1 MKITVDAISL
11 SLSLL
16 LAILFVCLIQ
26 ASRIQE
32 GMEEYNKVV
41 LLGDSIFKNN
51 SYVGEKHSIEYLLK
65 NKMDSL
71 VLAEDNSTIKDIIPQ
86 YNKMSNKD
94 NEPNTYLFV
103 SIGGNDLLNAYHYSN
118 TDVDDLNKL
127 DSIWNEY
134 EEMVFQLISKTEC
147 TLVLTD
153 LYYIK
158 DKEYIKY
165 HKLIKKWNEQLYEF
179 CDANDILIY
188 KISNYIKEKN
198 HFVNSIEP
206 SKNGSKII
214 VENII
219 KF

>member
-1 MKITVDAISL
+1 MNKNIYII
-11 SLSLL
+11 SLL
-16 LAILFVCLIQ
+16 LLVIISVCLIQ
-26 ASRIQE
+26 TSRIQE
-32 GMEEYNKVV
+32 GMEEYNKIV

-51 SYVGEKHSIEYLLK
+51 SYVGEKHSIEYLLERK
-65 NKMDSL
+65 IDSR
-71 VLAEDNSTIKDIIPQ
+71 VLAEDNSVIKDIIPQ
-86 YNKMSNKD
+86 YSKMSNKD

-118 TDVDDLNKL
+118 TDVDDLRKL
-127 DSIWNEY
+127 DRIWNEY
-134 EEMVFQLISKTEC
+134 EEMVFQLKSKTDC

-158 DKEYIKY
+158 DKDYLKY
-165 HKLIKKWNEQLYEF
+165 HKLIKKWNERLYEF
-179 CDANDILIY
+179 CNSNDILIY
-188 KISNYIKEKN
+188 KISNYVKEKK

-206 SKNGSKII
+206 SKIGSRII

>member
-1 MKITVDAISL
+1 MNQNIYII
-11 SLSLL
+11 SLL
-16 LAILFVCLIQ
+16 LLVIISVCLIQ
-26 ASRIQE
+26 TSRIQE
-32 GMEEYNKVV
+32 GMEEYNKIV

-51 SYVGEKHSIEYLLK
+51 SYVGKKHSIEYLLEREI
-65 NKMDSL
+65 DSR
-71 VLAEDNSTIKDIIPQ
+71 VLAEDNSVIKDIIPQ
-86 YNKMSNKD
+86 YSKMSDKD

-127 DSIWNEY
+127 NTIWNEY
-134 EEMVFQLISKTEC
+134 EEMVFQLKSKTDC

-158 DKEYIKY
+158 DKDYLKY

-179 CDANDILIY
+179 CNSNDILIY
-188 KISNYIKEKN
+188 KISNYVKEKK

-206 SKNGSKII
+206 SKIGSTII

>member
-1 MKITVDAISL
+1 MKKTIDII

-16 LAILFVCLIQ
+16 LLFAVIFVCLIQ

-32 GMEEYNKVV
+32 GLEEYNKVV

-51 SYVGEKHSIEYLLK
+51 SYVGEKDSIEYLLK
-65 NKMDSL
+65 NKIDSF

-86 YNKMSNKD
+86 YKKMPNKH

-118 TDVDDLNKL
+118 TDIDNLNEFNR
-127 DSIWNEY
+127 IWIKY
-134 EEMVFQLISKTEC
+134 EKMVLQLKSQTDC

-165 HKLIKKWNEQLYEF
+165 HKLIKMWNEQLDEF
-179 CDANDILIY
+179 CNSNNILIY
-188 KISNYIKEKN
+188 KISNYLKEKT

-206 SKNGSKII
+206 SKVGSKII
-214 VENII
+214 VQNII

>member
-1 MKITVDAISL
+1 MKKTIDIISL
-11 SLSLL
+11 SLVLL
-16 LAILFVCLIQ
+16 FAVIFVCLIQ

-32 GMEEYNKVV
+32 GLEEYNKVV

-51 SYVGEKHSIEYLLK
+51 SYVGEKDSIEYLLK
-65 NKMDSL
+65 NKIDSF

-86 YNKMSNKD
+86 YKKMPNKH

-118 TDVDDLNKL
+118 TDIDNLNEFNR
-127 DSIWNEY
+127 IWIKY
-134 EEMVFQLISKTEC
+134 EKMVFQLKSQTDC

-165 HKLIKKWNEQLYEF
+165 HKLIKMWNEQLDEF
-179 CDANDILIY
+179 CNSNDILIY
-188 KISNYIKEKN
+188 KISNYVKEKK

-206 SKNGSKII
+206 SKTGSEII
-214 VENII
+214 VQNII

>member
-1 MKITVDAISL
+1 MKKTIDIISL
-11 SLSLL
+11 SLVLL
-16 LAILFVCLIQ
+16 FAVIFVCLIQ

-32 GMEEYNKVV
+32 GLEEYNKVV

-51 SYVGEKHSIEYLLK
+51 SYVGEKDSIEYLLK
-65 NKMDSL
+65 NKIDSF

-86 YNKMSNKD
+86 YKKMPNKH

-118 TDVDDLNKL
+118 TDIDNLNEFNR
-127 DSIWNEY
+127 IWIKY
-134 EEMVFQLISKTEC
+134 EKMVFQLKSQTDC

-165 HKLIKKWNEQLYEF
+165 HKLIKM
-179 CDANDILIY
+179 
-188 KISNYIKEKN
+188 
-198 HFVNSIEP
+198 
-206 SKNGSKII
+206 
-214 VENII
+214 
-219 KF
+219 

>member
-1 MKITVDAISL
+1 MKKISL
-11 SLSLL
+11 YLLLL
-16 LAILFVCLIQ
+16 LAIMFVCLIQ

-51 SYVGEKHSIEYLLK
+51 SYVGKTHSIEYLLK
-65 NKMDSL
+65 NKIDSL
-71 VLAEDNSTIKDIIPQ
+71 VLAEDNSVIKDIIPQ
-86 YNKMSNKD
+86 YNKIPNKD
-94 NEPNTYLFV
+94 NEANSYLFV

-118 TDVDDLNKL
+118 ADVDDLNKL
-127 DSIWNEY
+127 NTIWNEY
-134 EEMVFQLISKTEC
+134 EEMVFQLKSKTDC

-158 DKEYIKY
+158 DKDYLKY

-179 CDANDILIY
+179 CNSNDILIY
-188 KISNYIKEKN
+188 KISNYVKEKK

-206 SKNGSKII
+206 SKIGSKII